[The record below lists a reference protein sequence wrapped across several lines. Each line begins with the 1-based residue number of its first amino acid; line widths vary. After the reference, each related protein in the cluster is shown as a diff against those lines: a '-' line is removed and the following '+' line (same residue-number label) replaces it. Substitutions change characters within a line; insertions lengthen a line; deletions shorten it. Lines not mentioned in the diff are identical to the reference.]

1 MIIHTTNV
9 FTGPLILI
17 IWAIDIYLLLAS
29 LRLITCQLQNT
40 CSSHLCQGLKLL
52 IDPVPEAVGR
62 LIARWKH
69 TPSPSW
75 LPWFIVILT
84 AVIVRHLLIWIAV
97 AVL

>member
-1 MIIHTTNV
+1 MIIHTTNI
-9 FTGPLILI
+9 FAGPLILI

-29 LRLITCQLQNT
+29 LRFINCQLQNT
-40 CSSHLCQGLKLL
+40 CTNRLCQGLKLL

-62 LIARWKH
+62 LIAKYKY

-75 LPWFIVILT
+75 LPWFIVIL
-84 AVIVRHLLIWIAV
+84 AAFIVRHLLIWIIA